1 MRTAIAAIVALAAGL
16 GAASMLGVA
25 SAENTSTTA
34 SPRTVSV
41 IGVAKVQ
48 VAQGS
53 SATTATQ
60 SYRQGMEASLTD
72 GQGKAE
78 FLASKAG
85 VPLGSVQSIVENG
98 GSIECTG
105 GEEAGEYVEYSGE
118 QPDLPPSSS
127 DGRVVAPLAE
137 ATAAKPQVSKPV
149 KRAKAKKKK
158 KPVAKKATAT
168 TCTLSTSVSLVYAIA

>member
-41 IGVAKVQ
+41 GGVAKVSI
-48 VAQGS
+48 AQGS

-60 SYRQGMEASLTD
+60 SYRQGMEAAITD
-72 GQGKAE
+72 GQSKAE

-85 VPLGSVQSIVENG
+85 VALGSVQSIAENG
-98 GSIECTG
+98 GSISCTG
-105 GEEAGEYVEYSGE
+105 GEEAGEYVEYTGE
-118 QPDLPPSSS
+118 EPDFGSSPSV
-127 DGRVVAPLAE
+127 GVVEGAAVPA
-137 ATAAKPQVSKPV
+137 ATPQVSKPV
-149 KRAKAKKKK
+149 KRAKAKKK